1 MNRNHTFRHLV
12 GPLLVLALGF
22 GCLFPDAW
30 AQFTGQSSSRTGRTG
45 AGGMG
50 SRQYF
55 NNTMLGDALIEF
67 DIETRSIIVIADEET
82 NLQISGLIE
91 ELDKPKS
98 QVLIKVAFV
107 ELTHNKD
114 SDLGIDASFSGSVGA
129 TNVDGL
135 LTAGTII
142 PRFEI
147 GGNFSPSG
155 GLVQLNYDDISV
167 SMNAYAEEGRL
178 EILSRPSILTRNNRE
193 ALISVGSLVPFAQ
206 SGNVN
211 SVTGIATPQYEY
223 EPIGISLRVTPYITP
238 HGLVEL
244 SLFPEISETTDE
256 RITVADGLELPVF
269 ATRSAQTVVVTPNG
283 KTVVIGGLMQDNKVE
298 SERKVPFLG
307 DIPILGSL
315 FRRTVK
321 KDTKTELLIF
331 LTPFIVQN
339 PHDLVSLTEQERS
352 GSTVKAGTESGKRLD
367 DFLNTDTEEKFN
379 EASPIQPRDTE
390 PKK

>member
-1 MNRNHTFRHLV
+1 MNRNQTFRHLL
-12 GPLLVLALGF
+12 GLLLVLALGF
-22 GCLFPDAW
+22 GCLLPDAL
-30 AQFTGQSSSRTGRTG
+30 AQFTGRSSSRTGSSG
-45 AGGMG
+45 AGGTG

-67 DIETRSIIVIADEET
+67 DVETRSIIVIADEET
-82 NLQISGLIE
+82 NLQITELIK

-107 ELTHNKD
+107 ELTHNNN
-114 SDLGIDASFSGSVGA
+114 SDIGIDAIFSGSIGGGEGNSLTEGNA
-129 TNVDGL
+129 
-135 LTAGTII
+135 LTAGTA
-142 PRFEI
+142 FDL
-147 GGNFSPSG
+147 GGSG
-155 GLVQLNYDDISV
+155 GLVQLNYDDVSV
-167 SMNAYAEEGRL
+167 TMNALAEEGRL

-193 ALISVGSLVPFAQ
+193 ALISVGSLVPFMQ
-206 SGNVN
+206 TGNVN
-211 SVTGIATPQYEY
+211 SVTGVQIPQYEY

-256 RITVADGLELPVF
+256 KIEVSEGLQLPVF

-283 KTVVIGGLMQDNKVE
+283 KTVIIGGLMQDNKVE
-298 SERKVPFLG
+298 TVRKVPLLG
-307 DIPILGSL
+307 DIPILGLL
-315 FRRTVK
+315 FKHTEL

-339 PHDLVSLTEQERS
+339 PNDLVALTEQERS

-367 DFLNTDTEEKFN
+367 NFLNADTEGKFI
-379 EASPIQPRDTE
+379 EALPIQPRDTE

>member
-1 MNRNHTFRHLV
+1 MNRNQTFCNLV
-12 GPLLVLALGF
+12 GPLLVLAIGF
-22 GCLFPDAW
+22 GCLLPDAL
-30 AQFTGQSSSRTGRTG
+30 AQFTGRSSSRTGSNS

-67 DIETRSIIVIADEET
+67 DIETRSVIVIADEET
-82 NLQISGLIE
+82 NQQINDLIQ

-107 ELTHNKD
+107 ELTHND
-114 SDLGIDASFSGSVGA
+114 NSNLGIDAVFSGSIGGGEGNA
-129 TNVDGL
+129 
-135 LTAGTII
+135 LTAGTA
-142 PRFEI
+142 FDL
-147 GGNFSPSG
+147 GGSG
-155 GLVQLNYDDISV
+155 GLMQLNYDDVSV
-167 SMNAYAEEGRL
+167 SVNALAEEGKV

-193 ALISVGSLVPFAQ
+193 ALISVGSLVPFMQ
-206 SGNVN
+206 TGNVN
-211 SVTGIATPQYEY
+211 SVTGVQIPQYEY

-244 SLFPEISETTDE
+244 SLFPEISETTGDKIE
-256 RITVADGLELPVF
+256 VSEGLQLPVF

-283 KTVVIGGLMQDNKVE
+283 KTVIIGGLMQDNKVE
-298 SERKVPFLG
+298 TVRKVPLLG

-315 FRRTVK
+315 FRHK
-321 KDTKTELLIF
+321 EMKDTKTELLIF

-339 PHDLVSLTEQERS
+339 PNDLVSLTEQERS
-352 GSTVKAGTESGKRLD
+352 GSTVKDGTESGERLD
-367 DFLNTDTEEKFN
+367 KFLNTDKEGKFI
-379 EASPIQPRDTE
+379 EALPIESRGQE

>member
-1 MNRNHTFRHLV
+1 MNRNQTFRNLV
-12 GPLLVLALGF
+12 GPLLVLAIGF
-22 GCLFPDAW
+22 GCLLPDAW
-30 AQFTGQSSSRTGRTG
+30 AQFTGRSSSRSGSNS

-67 DIETRSIIVIADEET
+67 DVETRSIIVIADEET
-82 NLQISGLIE
+82 NLQITELIK

-107 ELTHNKD
+107 ELTHND
-114 SDLGIDASFSGSVGA
+114 NSDIGIDAIFSGSIGGGEGNSLTEGNA
-129 TNVDGL
+129 
-135 LTAGTII
+135 LTAGTA
-142 PRFEI
+142 FDL
-147 GGNFSPSG
+147 GGSG
-155 GLVQLNYDDISV
+155 GLVQLNYDDVSV
-167 SMNAYAEEGRL
+167 TMNALAEEGRL

-193 ALISVGSLVPFAQ
+193 ALISVGSLVPFMQ
-206 SGNVN
+206 TGNVN
-211 SVTGIATPQYEY
+211 SVTGVAIPQYEY

-256 RITVADGLELPVF
+256 KIEVSEGLQLPVF

-283 KTVVIGGLMQDNKVE
+283 KTVIIGGLMQDNKVE
-298 SERKVPFLG
+298 TVRKVPLLG

-315 FRRTVK
+315 FRHK
-321 KDTKTELLIF
+321 EMKDTKTELLIF

-339 PHDLVSLTEQERS
+339 PNDLVALTEQERS
-352 GSTVKAGTESGKRLD
+352 GSSVKAGTESGKRLD
-367 DFLNTDTEEKFN
+367 NFLNKDTEGKYI
-379 EASPIQPRDTE
+379 EASPVQPRDTE
-390 PKK
+390 PRK

>member
-1 MNRNHTFRHLV
+1 MNRNQTFRHLL
-12 GPLLVLALGF
+12 GALLVLALEF
-22 GCLFPDAW
+22 GSLLPDAL
-30 AQFTGQSSSRTGRTG
+30 AQFTGRSSSRTGSNS
-45 AGGMG
+45 AGGTG

-67 DIETRSIIVIADEET
+67 DIETRSIIVIADEKT
-82 NLQISGLIE
+82 NLQIEGLIE

-107 ELTHNKD
+107 ELTHND
-114 SDLGIDASFSGSVGA
+114 NSDLGIDAIFNGSIGGEEGNA
-129 TNVDGL
+129 
-135 LTAGTII
+135 LTAGTA
-142 PRFEI
+142 FDL
-147 GGNFSPSG
+147 GGSG
-155 GLVQLNYDDISV
+155 GLVQLNYDDVSV
-167 SMNAYAEEGRL
+167 SMNAMAEEGRL

-211 SVTGIATPQYEY
+211 SVTGIAIPQYEY
-223 EPIGISLRVTPYITP
+223 ESIGISLRVTPYITP

-256 RITVADGLELPVF
+256 KIIVAEGLELPVF

-283 KTVVIGGLMQDNKVE
+283 KTVIIGGLMQDNKVE
-298 SERKVPFLG
+298 TERKVPFLG

-315 FRRTVK
+315 FKRTIK

-339 PHDLVSLTEQERS
+339 PNDLVSLTEQERS

-367 DFLNTDTEEKFN
+367 NFLNTDTEGKFN
-379 EASPIQPRDTE
+379 EASPIQPQDTE
-390 PKK
+390 P

>member
-1 MNRNHTFRHLV
+1 MNRNQTFRHLL
-12 GPLLVLALGF
+12 GLLLVLALGF
-22 GCLFPDAW
+22 GCLLPDAL
-30 AQFTGQSSSRTGRTG
+30 AQFTGRSSSRTGNSG
-45 AGGMG
+45 AGGTG

-67 DIETRSIIVIADEET
+67 DVETRSIIVIADEQT
-82 NLQISGLIE
+82 NLQIEGLIE

-107 ELTHNKD
+107 ELTHND
-114 SDLGIDASFSGSVGA
+114 NSDLGIDAIFNGSIGGEEGNA
-129 TNVDGL
+129 
-135 LTAGTII
+135 LTAGTA
-142 PRFEI
+142 FDL
-147 GGNFSPSG
+147 GGSG
-155 GLVQLNYDDISV
+155 GLVQLNYDDVSI
-167 SMNAYAEEGRL
+167 SMNAMAEQGRL

-211 SVTGIATPQYEY
+211 SVTGIAIPQYEY
-223 EPIGISLRVTPYITP
+223 ESIGISLRVTPYITP

-256 RITVADGLELPVF
+256 KIVVAEGLELPVF

-283 KTVVIGGLMQDNKVE
+283 KTVIIGGLMQDNKVE
-298 SERKVPFLG
+298 TERKMPFLG

-315 FRRTVK
+315 FKRTVK

-339 PHDLVSLTEQERS
+339 PNDLVSLTEQERS

-367 DFLNTDTEEKFN
+367 NFLNKDTEGKYI
-379 EASPIQPRDTE
+379 EASPVQPRDTE
-390 PKK
+390 PRK

>member
-1 MNRNHTFRHLV
+1 MNRNQTFRHLV
-12 GPLLVLALGF
+12 GPMLVLALGF
-22 GCLFPDAW
+22 GCLLPDAL
-30 AQFTGQSSSRTGRTG
+30 AQFTGRSSSRTGSNS

-67 DIETRSIIVIADEET
+67 DIETRSVIVIADEET
-82 NLQISGLIE
+82 NQQINELIQ

-107 ELTHNKD
+107 ELTHND
-114 SDLGIDASFSGSVGA
+114 NSNIGIDAVFNGSIGGA
-129 TNVDGL
+129 EGNA
-135 LTAGTII
+135 LTAGTA
-142 PRFEI
+142 FDL
-147 GGNFSPSG
+147 GGSG
-155 GLVQLNYDDISV
+155 GLMQLNYDDVSV
-167 SMNAYAEEGRL
+167 SMNALAEEGRV

-193 ALISVGSLVPFAQ
+193 ALISVGSLVPFMQ
-206 SGNVN
+206 TGNVN
-211 SVTGIATPQYEY
+211 SVTGVQIPQYEY

-244 SLFPEISETTDE
+244 SLFPEISETTGDKIE
-256 RITVADGLELPVF
+256 VSEGLQLPVF

-283 KTVVIGGLMQDNKVE
+283 KTVIIGGLMQDNKVE
-298 SERKVPFLG
+298 TVRKVPLLG

-315 FRRTVK
+315 FK
-321 KDTKTELLIF
+321 HKEMKDTKTELLIF

-339 PHDLVSLTEQERS
+339 PNDLVSLTEQERS
-352 GSTVKAGTESGKRLD
+352 GSTVKAGTKSGESLD
-367 DFLNTDTEEKFN
+367 NFLNTDTEGKFM
-379 EASPIQPRDTE
+379 EALPIKSQDSE

>member
-1 MNRNHTFRHLV
+1 MNRNQTFRHLL
-12 GPLLVLALGF
+12 GLLLVLALGF
-22 GCLFPDAW
+22 GCLLPDAL
-30 AQFTGQSSSRTGRTG
+30 AQFTGRSSSRTGSSG

-67 DIETRSIIVIADEET
+67 DVETRSIIVIADEET
-82 NLQISGLIE
+82 NLQIGALIK

-107 ELTHNKD
+107 ELTHND
-114 SDLGIDASFSGSVGA
+114 NSDLGIDAIFNGSIGGEEGNA
-129 TNVDGL
+129 
-135 LTAGTII
+135 LTAGTA
-142 PRFEI
+142 FDL
-147 GGNFSPSG
+147 GGSG
-155 GLVQLNYDDISV
+155 GLVQLNYDDVSV
-167 SMNAYAEEGRL
+167 SMNAMAEEGRL

-211 SVTGIATPQYEY
+211 SVTGIAIPQYEY
-223 EPIGISLRVTPYITP
+223 ESIGISLRVTPYITP

-256 RITVADGLELPVF
+256 KIIVAEGLELPVF

-283 KTVVIGGLMQDNKVE
+283 KTVIIGGLMQDNKVE
-298 SERKVPFLG
+298 TERKVPFLG

-315 FRRTVK
+315 FKRTVK

-339 PHDLVSLTEQERS
+339 PNDLVSLTEQERS

-367 DFLNTDTEEKFN
+367 NFLNTDTEGKFS
-379 EASPIQPRDTE
+379 EASPIQSQDTE
-390 PKK
+390 PEK

>member
-1 MNRNHTFRHLV
+1 MNRNQTFRHLL
-12 GPLLVLALGF
+12 GALLVLALEF
-22 GCLFPDAW
+22 GSLLPDAL
-30 AQFTGQSSSRTGRTG
+30 AQFTGRSSSRTGSNS
-45 AGGMG
+45 AGGTG

-67 DIETRSIIVIADEET
+67 DIETRSIIVIADEKT
-82 NLQISGLIE
+82 NLQIEGLIE

-107 ELTHNKD
+107 ELTHND
-114 SDLGIDASFSGSVGA
+114 NSDLGIDAIFNGSIGGEEGNA
-129 TNVDGL
+129 
-135 LTAGTII
+135 LTAGTA
-142 PRFEI
+142 FDL
-147 GGNFSPSG
+147 GGSG
-155 GLVQLNYDDISV
+155 GLVQLNYDDVSV
-167 SMNAYAEEGRL
+167 SMNAMAEEGRL

-211 SVTGIATPQYEY
+211 SVTGIAIPQYEY
-223 EPIGISLRVTPYITP
+223 ESIGISLRVTPYITP

-256 RITVADGLELPVF
+256 KIIVAEGLELPVF

-283 KTVVIGGLMQDNKVE
+283 KTVIIGGLMQDNKVE
-298 SERKVPFLG
+298 TERKVPFLG

-315 FRRTVK
+315 FKRTVK

-339 PHDLVSLTEQERS
+339 PNDLVSLTEQERS

-367 DFLNTDTEEKFN
+367 NFLNTDTEGKFN
-379 EASPIQPRDTE
+379 EASPIQPQDTE
-390 PKK
+390 PEK

>member
-1 MNRNHTFRHLV
+1 MNCNQTFRHLV
-12 GPLLVLALGF
+12 APLLVLALGL
-22 GCLFPDAW
+22 GCLLPDAL
-30 AQFTGQSSSRTGRTG
+30 AQFTGRSSSRTGSNS

-67 DIETRSIIVIADEET
+67 DVETRSIIVIADEET
-82 NLQISGLIE
+82 NLQITELIK

-107 ELTHNKD
+107 ELTHND
-114 SDLGIDASFSGSVGA
+114 NSDLGIDAIFNGSIGGEEGNA
-129 TNVDGL
+129 
-135 LTAGTII
+135 LTAGTA
-142 PRFEI
+142 FDL
-147 GGNFSPSG
+147 GGSG
-155 GLVQLNYDDISV
+155 GLVQLNYDDVSV
-167 SMNAYAEEGRL
+167 SMNAMAEEGRL

-211 SVTGIATPQYEY
+211 SVTGIAIPQYEY
-223 EPIGISLRVTPYITP
+223 ESIGISLRVTPYITP

-256 RITVADGLELPVF
+256 KIIVAEGLELPVF

-283 KTVVIGGLMQDNKVE
+283 KTVIIGGLMQDNKVE
-298 SERKVPFLG
+298 TERKVPFLG

-315 FRRTVK
+315 FKRTVK

-339 PHDLVSLTEQERS
+339 PNDLVSLTEQERS

-367 DFLNTDTEEKFN
+367 NFLNKDTEGKYI
-379 EASPIQPRDTE
+379 EASPVQPRDTE
-390 PKK
+390 PRK

>member
-1 MNRNHTFRHLV
+1 MNRNQTFRHLL
-12 GPLLVLALGF
+12 GALLVLALEF
-22 GCLFPDAW
+22 GSLLPDAL
-30 AQFTGQSSSRTGRTG
+30 AQFTGRSSSRTGSNS
-45 AGGMG
+45 AGGTG

-67 DIETRSIIVIADEET
+67 DVETRSIIVIADEKT
-82 NLQISGLIE
+82 NLQIEGLIE

-107 ELTHNKD
+107 ELTHND
-114 SDLGIDASFSGSVGA
+114 NSDLGVDAIFNGSIGGEEGNA
-129 TNVDGL
+129 
-135 LTAGTII
+135 LTAGTA
-142 PRFEI
+142 FDL
-147 GGNFSPSG
+147 GGSG
-155 GLVQLNYDDISV
+155 GLVQLNYDDVSV
-167 SMNAYAEEGRL
+167 SMNAMAEEGRL

-211 SVTGIATPQYEY
+211 SVTGIAIPQYEY
-223 EPIGISLRVTPYITP
+223 ESIGISLRVTPYITP

-256 RITVADGLELPVF
+256 KIIVAEGLELPVF

-283 KTVVIGGLMQDNKVE
+283 KTVIIGGLMQDNKVE
-298 SERKVPFLG
+298 TERKVPFLG

-315 FRRTVK
+315 FKRTVK

-339 PHDLVSLTEQERS
+339 PNDLVSLTEQERS

-367 DFLNTDTEEKFN
+367 NFLNTDTEGKFN
-379 EASPIQPRDTE
+379 EASPIQPQDTE
-390 PKK
+390 PEK

>member
-1 MNRNHTFRHLV
+1 MNRNQTFRHIL
-12 GPLLVLALGF
+12 GALLILALGF
-22 GCLFPDAW
+22 GCLLPDAL
-30 AQFTGQSSSRTGRTG
+30 AQFTGRSSSRTGSNS

-67 DIETRSIIVIADEET
+67 DVETRSVIVIADEET
-82 NLQISGLIE
+82 NLQISELIK

-107 ELTHNKD
+107 ELTHND
-114 SDLGIDASFSGSVGA
+114 NSNLGIDAVFSGSIGGGEGNA
-129 TNVDGL
+129 
-135 LTAGTII
+135 LTAGTA
-142 PRFEI
+142 FDL
-147 GGNFSPSG
+147 GGSG
-155 GLVQLNYDDISV
+155 GLMQLNYDDVSV
-167 SMNAYAEEGRL
+167 SMNALAEEGKV

-193 ALISVGSLVPFAQ
+193 ALISVGSLVPFMQ
-206 SGNVN
+206 TGNVN
-211 SVTGIATPQYEY
+211 SVTGVQIPQYEY

-244 SLFPEISETTDE
+244 SLFPEISETTGDKIE
-256 RITVADGLELPVF
+256 VSEGLQLPVF

-283 KTVVIGGLMQDNKVE
+283 KTVIIGGLMQDNKVE
-298 SERKVPFLG
+298 TVRKVPLLG

-315 FRRTVK
+315 FRHK
-321 KDTKTELLIF
+321 EMKDTKTELLIF

-339 PHDLVSLTEQERS
+339 PNDLVSLTEQERS
-352 GSTVKAGTESGKRLD
+352 GSTVKDGTESGERLD
-367 DFLNTDTEEKFN
+367 KFLNTDKEGKFI
-379 EASPIQPRDTE
+379 EASPIESRGPE

>member
-1 MNRNHTFRHLV
+1 MNRNQTFRHLM
-12 GPLLVLALGF
+12 GLLLVLALGF
-22 GCLFPDAW
+22 GCLLPDAL
-30 AQFTGQSSSRTGRTG
+30 AQFTGRSSSRTGSSG
-45 AGGMG
+45 AGGTG

-67 DIETRSIIVIADEET
+67 DVETRSIIVIADEET
-82 NLQISGLIE
+82 NLQINDLIK

-107 ELTHNKD
+107 ELTHND
-114 SDLGIDASFSGSVGA
+114 NSDLGIDAIFNGSIGGEEGNA
-129 TNVDGL
+129 
-135 LTAGTII
+135 LTAGTA
-142 PRFEI
+142 FDL
-147 GGNFSPSG
+147 GGSG
-155 GLVQLNYDDISV
+155 GLVQLNYDDVSV
-167 SMNAYAEEGRL
+167 SMNAMAEEGRL

-211 SVTGIATPQYEY
+211 SVTGIAIPQYEY
-223 EPIGISLRVTPYITP
+223 ESIGISLRVTPYITP

-256 RITVADGLELPVF
+256 KIIVAEGLELPVF

-283 KTVVIGGLMQDNKVE
+283 KTVIIGGLMQDNKVE
-298 SERKVPFLG
+298 TERKVPFLG

-315 FRRTVK
+315 FKRTVK

-339 PHDLVSLTEQERS
+339 PNDLVSLTEQERS

-367 DFLNTDTEEKFN
+367 NFLNTDTEGKFS
-379 EASPIQPRDTE
+379 EASPIQSQDTE
-390 PKK
+390 PEK

>member
-1 MNRNHTFRHLV
+1 MNRNQTFRHLV

-22 GCLFPDAW
+22 GCLLPDAL
-30 AQFTGQSSSRTGRTG
+30 AQFTGRSSSRTGSNS

-67 DIETRSIIVIADEET
+67 DIETRSVIVIADEET
-82 NLQISGLIE
+82 NQQINELIQ

-107 ELTHNKD
+107 ELTHND
-114 SDLGIDASFSGSVGA
+114 NSNIGIDAVFNGSIGGA
-129 TNVDGL
+129 EGNA
-135 LTAGTII
+135 LTAGTA
-142 PRFEI
+142 FDL
-147 GGNFSPSG
+147 GGSG
-155 GLVQLNYDDISV
+155 GLMQLNYDDVSV
-167 SMNAYAEEGRL
+167 SMNALAEEGRV

-193 ALISVGSLVPFAQ
+193 ALISVGSLVPFMQ
-206 SGNVN
+206 TGNVN
-211 SVTGIATPQYEY
+211 SVTGVQIPQYEY

-244 SLFPEISETTDE
+244 SLFPEISETTGDKIE
-256 RITVADGLELPVF
+256 VSEGLQLPVF

-283 KTVVIGGLMQDNKVE
+283 KTVIIGGLMQDNKVE
-298 SERKVPFLG
+298 TIRKVPLLG

-315 FRRTVK
+315 FK
-321 KDTKTELLIF
+321 HKEMKDTKTELLIF

-339 PHDLVSLTEQERS
+339 PNDLVSLTEQERS
-352 GSTVKAGTESGKRLD
+352 GSTVKAGTKSGESLD
-367 DFLNTDTEEKFN
+367 NFLNTDTERKFI
-379 EASPIQPRDTE
+379 EALPIEPQDSE

>member
-1 MNRNHTFRHLV
+1 MNRNQTFRNLV
-12 GPLLVLALGF
+12 GPLLVLAIGF
-22 GCLFPDAW
+22 GCLLPDAL
-30 AQFTGQSSSRTGRTG
+30 AQFTGRSSSRSGSNS

-67 DIETRSIIVIADEET
+67 DVETRSIIVIADEET
-82 NLQISGLIE
+82 NLQITELIK

-107 ELTHNKD
+107 ELTHNNN
-114 SDLGIDASFSGSVGA
+114 SDIGIDAIFSGSIGGGEGNSLTEGNA
-129 TNVDGL
+129 
-135 LTAGTII
+135 LTAGTA
-142 PRFEI
+142 FDL
-147 GGNFSPSG
+147 GGSG
-155 GLVQLNYDDISV
+155 GLVQLNYDDVSV
-167 SMNAYAEEGRL
+167 TMNALAEEGRL

-193 ALISVGSLVPFAQ
+193 ALISVGSLVPFMQ
-206 SGNVN
+206 TGNVN
-211 SVTGIATPQYEY
+211 SVTGVAIPQYEY

-256 RITVADGLELPVF
+256 KIEVSEGLQLPVF

-283 KTVVIGGLMQDNKVE
+283 KTVIIGGLMQDNKVE
-298 SERKVPFLG
+298 TVRKVPLLG
-307 DIPILGSL
+307 DIPILGLL
-315 FRRTVK
+315 FKHTEL

-339 PHDLVSLTEQERS
+339 PNDLVSLTEQERS
-352 GSTVKAGTESGKRLD
+352 GSSVKAGTESGKRLD
-367 DFLNTDTEEKFN
+367 NFLNKDTEGKYI
-379 EASPIQPRDTE
+379 EASPIQPQDTE

>member
-1 MNRNHTFRHLV
+1 MNRNQTFRNLV
-12 GPLLVLALGF
+12 GPLLVLAIGF
-22 GCLFPDAW
+22 GCLLPDAW
-30 AQFTGQSSSRTGRTG
+30 AQFTGRSSSRSGSNS

-67 DIETRSIIVIADEET
+67 DVETRSIIVIADEET
-82 NLQISGLIE
+82 NLQITELIK

-107 ELTHNKD
+107 ELTHND
-114 SDLGIDASFSGSVGA
+114 NSDIGIDAIFSGSIGGGEGNSLTEGNA
-129 TNVDGL
+129 
-135 LTAGTII
+135 LTAGTA
-142 PRFEI
+142 FDL
-147 GGNFSPSG
+147 GGSG
-155 GLVQLNYDDISV
+155 GLVQLNYDDVSV
-167 SMNAYAEEGRL
+167 TMNALAEEGRL

-193 ALISVGSLVPFAQ
+193 ALISVGSLVPFMQ
-206 SGNVN
+206 TGNVN
-211 SVTGIATPQYEY
+211 SVTGVAIPQYEY

-256 RITVADGLELPVF
+256 KIEVSEGLQLPVF

-283 KTVVIGGLMQDNKVE
+283 KTVIIGGLMQDNKVE
-298 SERKVPFLG
+298 TVRKVPLLG
-307 DIPILGSL
+307 DIPILGLL
-315 FRRTVK
+315 FKHTEL

-339 PHDLVSLTEQERS
+339 PNDLVALTEQERS
-352 GSTVKAGTESGKRLD
+352 GSSVKAGTESGKRLD
-367 DFLNTDTEEKFN
+367 NLLNKDTEGKYI
-379 EASPIQPRDTE
+379 EASPVQPRDTE
-390 PKK
+390 PRK

>member
-1 MNRNHTFRHLV
+1 MNRNQTFRHLV

-22 GCLFPDAW
+22 GCLLPDAL
-30 AQFTGQSSSRTGRTG
+30 AQFTGRSSSRTGSNS

-67 DIETRSIIVIADEET
+67 DIETRSVIVIADEET
-82 NLQISGLIE
+82 NQQINELIQ

-107 ELTHNKD
+107 ELTHND
-114 SDLGIDASFSGSVGA
+114 NSDIGIDAVFNGSIGGA
-129 TNVDGL
+129 EGNA
-135 LTAGTII
+135 LTAGTA
-142 PRFEI
+142 FDL
-147 GGNFSPSG
+147 GGSG
-155 GLVQLNYDDISV
+155 GLMQLNYDDVSV
-167 SMNAYAEEGRL
+167 SMNALAEEGRV

-193 ALISVGSLVPFAQ
+193 ALISVGSLVPFMQ
-206 SGNVN
+206 TGNVN
-211 SVTGIATPQYEY
+211 SVTGVQIPQYEY

-244 SLFPEISETTDE
+244 SLFPEISETTGDKIE
-256 RITVADGLELPVF
+256 VSEGLQLPVF

-283 KTVVIGGLMQDNKVE
+283 KTVIIGGLMQDNKVE
-298 SERKVPFLG
+298 TIRKVPLLG

-315 FRRTVK
+315 FK
-321 KDTKTELLIF
+321 HKEMKDTKTELLIF

-339 PHDLVSLTEQERS
+339 PNDLVSLTEQERS
-352 GSTVKAGTESGKRLD
+352 GSTVKDGTESGERLD
-367 DFLNTDTEEKFN
+367 KFLNTDKEGKFI
-379 EASPIQPRDTE
+379 EALPIESRGSE

>member
-1 MNRNHTFRHLV
+1 MNRNQTFRNLV
-12 GPLLVLALGF
+12 GPLLVLAIGF
-22 GCLFPDAW
+22 GCLLPDAL
-30 AQFTGQSSSRTGRTG
+30 AQFTGRSSSRSGSNS

-67 DIETRSIIVIADEET
+67 DVETRSIIVIADEET
-82 NLQISGLIE
+82 NLQITELIK

-107 ELTHNKD
+107 ELTHNNN
-114 SDLGIDASFSGSVGA
+114 SDIGIDAIFSGSIGGGEGNSLTEGNA
-129 TNVDGL
+129 
-135 LTAGTII
+135 LTAGTA
-142 PRFEI
+142 FDL
-147 GGNFSPSG
+147 GGSG
-155 GLVQLNYDDISV
+155 GLVQLNYDDVSV
-167 SMNAYAEEGRL
+167 TMNALAEEGKV

-193 ALISVGSLVPFAQ
+193 ALISVGSLVPFMQ
-206 SGNVN
+206 TGNVN
-211 SVTGIATPQYEY
+211 SVTGVAIPQYEY

-244 SLFPEISETTDE
+244 SLFPEISETT
-256 RITVADGLELPVF
+256 ADKIEVSEGLQLPVF

-283 KTVVIGGLMQDNKVE
+283 KTVIIGGLMQDNKVE
-298 SERKVPFLG
+298 TIRKVPLLG

-315 FRRTVK
+315 FRHK
-321 KDTKTELLIF
+321 EMKDTKTELLIF

-339 PHDLVSLTEQERS
+339 PNDLVSLTEQERS

-367 DFLNTDTEEKFN
+367 NFLNTDTEGKFS
-379 EASPIQPRDTE
+379 EASPIQSQDTE
-390 PKK
+390 PEK

>member
-1 MNRNHTFRHLV
+1 MNRNQTFRHLM
-12 GPLLVLALGF
+12 GLLLVLALGF
-22 GCLFPDAW
+22 GCLLPDAL
-30 AQFTGQSSSRTGRTG
+30 AQFTGRSSSRTGSSG
-45 AGGMG
+45 AGGTG

-67 DIETRSIIVIADEET
+67 DVETRSIIVIADEET
-82 NLQISGLIE
+82 NLQIEGLIK

-107 ELTHNKD
+107 ELTHND
-114 SDLGIDASFSGSVGA
+114 NSDLGIDAIFNGSIGGEEGNA
-129 TNVDGL
+129 
-135 LTAGTII
+135 LTAGTA
-142 PRFEI
+142 FDL
-147 GGNFSPSG
+147 GGSG
-155 GLVQLNYDDISV
+155 GLVQLNYDDVSI
-167 SMNAYAEEGRL
+167 SMNAMAEEGRL

-211 SVTGIATPQYEY
+211 SVTGIAIPQYEY
-223 EPIGISLRVTPYITP
+223 ESIGISLRVTPYITP

-256 RITVADGLELPVF
+256 KIVVAEGLELPVF

-283 KTVVIGGLMQDNKVE
+283 KTVIIGGLMQDNKVE
-298 SERKVPFLG
+298 TERKVPFLG

-315 FRRTVK
+315 FKRTVK

-339 PHDLVSLTEQERS
+339 PNDLVSLTEQERS

-367 DFLNTDTEEKFN
+367 NFLNTDTEVKFS
-379 EASPIQPRDTE
+379 ETLPIQSQDTE
-390 PKK
+390 PEK

>member
-1 MNRNHTFRHLV
+1 MNRNQIFRHLV

-22 GCLFPDAW
+22 GCLLPDAL
-30 AQFTGQSSSRTGRTG
+30 AQFTGRSSSRTGSNS

-67 DIETRSIIVIADEET
+67 DIETRSVIVIADEET
-82 NLQISGLIE
+82 NQQINDLIQ

-107 ELTHNKD
+107 ELTHND
-114 SDLGIDASFSGSVGA
+114 NSNLGIDAVFSGSIGGGEGNA
-129 TNVDGL
+129 
-135 LTAGTII
+135 LTAGTA
-142 PRFEI
+142 FDL
-147 GGNFSPSG
+147 GGSG
-155 GLVQLNYDDISV
+155 GLMQLNYDDVSV
-167 SMNAYAEEGRL
+167 SMNALAEEGKV

-193 ALISVGSLVPFAQ
+193 ALISVGSLVPFMQ
-206 SGNVN
+206 TGNVN
-211 SVTGIATPQYEY
+211 SVTGVQIPQYEY

-244 SLFPEISETTDE
+244 SLFPEISETTGDKIE
-256 RITVADGLELPVF
+256 VSEGLQLPVF

-283 KTVVIGGLMQDNKVE
+283 KTVIIGGLMQDNKVE
-298 SERKVPFLG
+298 TVRKVPLLG

-315 FRRTVK
+315 FRHK
-321 KDTKTELLIF
+321 EMKDTKTELLIF

-339 PHDLVSLTEQERS
+339 PNDLVSLTEQERS
-352 GSTVKAGTESGKRLD
+352 GSTVKDGTESGERLD
-367 DFLNTDTEEKFN
+367 KFLNTDKEGKFI
-379 EASPIQPRDTE
+379 EASPIESRGPE

>member
-1 MNRNHTFRHLV
+1 MNRNQTFRHLV

-22 GCLFPDAW
+22 GCLLPDAL
-30 AQFTGQSSSRTGRTG
+30 AQFTGRSSSRTGSNS

-67 DIETRSIIVIADEET
+67 DIETRSVIVIADEET
-82 NLQISGLIE
+82 NQQINELIQQ
-91 ELDKPKS
+91 LDKPKS

-107 ELTHNKD
+107 ELTHND
-114 SDLGIDASFSGSVGA
+114 NSNIGIDAVFNGSIGGA
-129 TNVDGL
+129 EGNA
-135 LTAGTII
+135 LTAGTA
-142 PRFEI
+142 FDL
-147 GGNFSPSG
+147 GGSG
-155 GLVQLNYDDISV
+155 GLMQLNYDDVSV
-167 SMNAYAEEGRL
+167 SMNALAEEGRV

-193 ALISVGSLVPFAQ
+193 ALISVGSLVPFMQ
-206 SGNVN
+206 TGNVN
-211 SVTGIATPQYEY
+211 SVTGVQIPQYEY

-244 SLFPEISETTDE
+244 SLFPEISETTGDKIE
-256 RITVADGLELPVF
+256 VSEGLQLPVF

-283 KTVVIGGLMQDNKVE
+283 KTVIIGGLMQDNKVE
-298 SERKVPFLG
+298 TIRKVPLLG

-315 FRRTVK
+315 FK
-321 KDTKTELLIF
+321 HKEMKDTKTELLIF

-339 PHDLVSLTEQERS
+339 PNDLVSLTEQERS
-352 GSTVKAGTESGKRLD
+352 GSTVKAGTKSGESLD
-367 DFLNTDTEEKFN
+367 NFLNTDTERKFI
-379 EASPIQPRDTE
+379 EALPIEPQDSE

>member
-1 MNRNHTFRHLV
+1 MNRNQTFRHLV

-22 GCLFPDAW
+22 GCLLPDAL
-30 AQFTGQSSSRTGRTG
+30 AQFTGRSSSRTGSNS

-67 DIETRSIIVIADEET
+67 DIETRSVIVIADEET
-82 NLQISGLIE
+82 NQQINELIQ

-107 ELTHNKD
+107 ELTHND
-114 SDLGIDASFSGSVGA
+114 NSNIGIDAVFNGSIGGA
-129 TNVDGL
+129 EGNA
-135 LTAGTII
+135 LTAGTA
-142 PRFEI
+142 FDL
-147 GGNFSPSG
+147 GGSG
-155 GLVQLNYDDISV
+155 GLMQLNYDDVSV
-167 SMNAYAEEGRL
+167 SMNALAEEGRV

-193 ALISVGSLVPFAQ
+193 ALISVGSLVPFMQ
-206 SGNVN
+206 TGNVN
-211 SVTGIATPQYEY
+211 SVTGVQIPQYEY

-244 SLFPEISETTDE
+244 SLFPEISETTGDKIE
-256 RITVADGLELPVF
+256 VSEGLQLPVF

-283 KTVVIGGLMQDNKVE
+283 KTVIIGGLMQDNKVE
-298 SERKVPFLG
+298 TIRKVPLLG
-307 DIPILGSL
+307 DIPILGTL
-315 FRRTVK
+315 FRHK
-321 KDTKTELLIF
+321 EMKDTKTELLIF

-339 PHDLVSLTEQERS
+339 PNDLVSLTEQERS
-352 GSTVKAGTESGKRLD
+352 GSTVKAGTKSGESLD
-367 DFLNTDTEEKFN
+367 NFLNTDTERKFI
-379 EASPIQPRDTE
+379 EALPIEPQDSE

>member
-1 MNRNHTFRHLV
+1 
-12 GPLLVLALGF
+12 
-22 GCLFPDAW
+22 
-30 AQFTGQSSSRTGRTG
+30 
-45 AGGMG
+45 MG

-82 NLQISGLIE
+82 NLQIGELIKQ
-91 ELDKPKS
+91 LDKPKS

-107 ELTHNKD
+107 ELTHNND
-114 SDLGIDASFSGSVGA
+114 SDLGIDASFSGSIGGGEG
-129 TNVDGL
+129 NSL
-135 LTAGTII
+135 SAGTG
-142 PRFEI
+142 FGI
-147 GGNFSPSG
+147 GGPG

-167 SMNAYAEEGRL
+167 SMNAYAQEGRL

-211 SVTGIATPQYEY
+211 SITGIAIPQYEY

-244 SLFPEISETTDE
+244 SLFPEISEITDE
-256 RITVADGLELPVF
+256 KIIVADGLELPVF

-331 LTPFIVQN
+331 LTPFIVEN

>member
-1 MNRNHTFRHLV
+1 MNRNQTFRNLV
-12 GPLLVLALGF
+12 GPLLVLAIGF
-22 GCLFPDAW
+22 GCLLPDGL
-30 AQFTGQSSSRTGRTG
+30 AQFTGRSSSRSGSNS

-67 DIETRSIIVIADEET
+67 DVETRSIIVIADEET
-82 NLQISGLIE
+82 NLQITELIK

-107 ELTHNKD
+107 ELTHND
-114 SDLGIDASFSGSVGA
+114 NSDIGIDAIFSGSIGGGEGNSLTEGNA
-129 TNVDGL
+129 
-135 LTAGTII
+135 LTAGTA
-142 PRFEI
+142 FDL
-147 GGNFSPSG
+147 GGSG
-155 GLVQLNYDDISV
+155 GLVQLNYDDVSV
-167 SMNAYAEEGRL
+167 TMNALAEEGRL

-193 ALISVGSLVPFAQ
+193 ALISVGSLVPFMQ
-206 SGNVN
+206 TGNVN
-211 SVTGIATPQYEY
+211 SVTGVAIPQYEY

-256 RITVADGLELPVF
+256 KIEVSEGLQLPVF

-283 KTVVIGGLMQDNKVE
+283 KTVIIGGLMQDNKVE
-298 SERKVPFLG
+298 TVRKVPLLG

-315 FRRTVK
+315 FK
-321 KDTKTELLIF
+321 HKELKDTKTELLIF
-331 LTPFIVQN
+331 LTPFIVAN
-339 PHDLVSLTEQERS
+339 PNDLVSLTEQERS

-367 DFLNTDTEEKFN
+367 NFLNTDTEGKFI

>member
-1 MNRNHTFRHLV
+1 MNRNQTFRHLM
-12 GPLLVLALGF
+12 GLLLVLALGF
-22 GCLFPDAW
+22 GCLLPDAL
-30 AQFTGQSSSRTGRTG
+30 AQFTGRSSSRTGSSG
-45 AGGMG
+45 AGGTG

-67 DIETRSIIVIADEET
+67 DVETRSIIVIADEKT
-82 NLQISGLIE
+82 NLQINDLIK

-107 ELTHNKD
+107 ELTHND
-114 SDLGIDASFSGSVGA
+114 NSDLGIDAIFNGSIGGEEGNA
-129 TNVDGL
+129 
-135 LTAGTII
+135 LTAGTA
-142 PRFEI
+142 FDL
-147 GGNFSPSG
+147 GGSG
-155 GLVQLNYDDISV
+155 GLVQLNYDDVSV
-167 SMNAYAEEGRL
+167 SMNAMAEEGRL

-211 SVTGIATPQYEY
+211 SVTGIAIPQYEY
-223 EPIGISLRVTPYITP
+223 ESIGISLRVTPYITP

-256 RITVADGLELPVF
+256 KIIVAEGLELPVF

-283 KTVVIGGLMQDNKVE
+283 KTVIIGGLMQDNKVE
-298 SERKVPFLG
+298 TERKVPFLG

-315 FRRTVK
+315 FKRTVK

-339 PHDLVSLTEQERS
+339 PNDLVSLTEQERS

-367 DFLNTDTEEKFN
+367 NFLNTDTEGKFN
-379 EASPIQPRDTE
+379 EASPIQPQDTE
-390 PKK
+390 PEK

>member
-1 MNRNHTFRHLV
+1 MNRNQTFRNLV
-12 GPLLVLALGF
+12 GPLLVLAIGF
-22 GCLFPDAW
+22 GCLLPDAL
-30 AQFTGQSSSRTGRTG
+30 AQFTGRSSSRSGSNS

-67 DIETRSIIVIADEET
+67 DVETRSIIVIADEET
-82 NLQISGLIE
+82 NLQITELIK

-107 ELTHNKD
+107 ELTHND
-114 SDLGIDASFSGSVGA
+114 NSDIGIDAIFSGSIGGGEGNSLTEGNA
-129 TNVDGL
+129 
-135 LTAGTII
+135 LTAGTA
-142 PRFEI
+142 FDL
-147 GGNFSPSG
+147 GGSG
-155 GLVQLNYDDISV
+155 GLVQLNYDDVSV
-167 SMNAYAEEGRL
+167 TMNALAEEGRL

-193 ALISVGSLVPFAQ
+193 ALISVGSLVPFMQ
-206 SGNVN
+206 TGNVN
-211 SVTGIATPQYEY
+211 SVTGVAIPQYEY

-256 RITVADGLELPVF
+256 KIEVSEGLQLPVF

-283 KTVVIGGLMQDNKVE
+283 KTVIIGGLMQDNKVE
-298 SERKVPFLG
+298 TVRKVPLLG
-307 DIPILGSL
+307 DIPILGLL
-315 FRRTVK
+315 FKHTEL

-339 PHDLVSLTEQERS
+339 PNDLVALTEQERS

-367 DFLNTDTEEKFN
+367 NFLNADTEGKFI
-379 EASPIQPRDTE
+379 EALPIQPRDTE

>member
-1 MNRNHTFRHLV
+1 MNRNQTFCNLV
-12 GPLLVLALGF
+12 GPLLVLAIGF
-22 GCLFPDAW
+22 GCLLPDAL
-30 AQFTGQSSSRTGRTG
+30 AQFTGRSSSRTGSNS

-67 DIETRSIIVIADEET
+67 DIETRSVIVIADEET
-82 NLQISGLIE
+82 NQQINDLIQ

-107 ELTHNKD
+107 ELTHND
-114 SDLGIDASFSGSVGA
+114 NSNLGIDAVFSGSIGGGEGNA
-129 TNVDGL
+129 
-135 LTAGTII
+135 LTAGTA
-142 PRFEI
+142 FDL
-147 GGNFSPSG
+147 GGSG
-155 GLVQLNYDDISV
+155 GLMQLNYDDVSV
-167 SMNAYAEEGRL
+167 SMNALAEEGKV

-193 ALISVGSLVPFAQ
+193 ALISVGSLVPFMQ
-206 SGNVN
+206 TGNVN
-211 SVTGIATPQYEY
+211 SVTGVQIPQYEY

-244 SLFPEISETTDE
+244 SLFPEISETTGDKIE
-256 RITVADGLELPVF
+256 VSEGLQLPVF

-283 KTVVIGGLMQDNKVE
+283 KTVIIGGLMQDNKVE
-298 SERKVPFLG
+298 TVRKVPLLG

-315 FRRTVK
+315 FRHK
-321 KDTKTELLIF
+321 EMKDTKTELLIF

-339 PHDLVSLTEQERS
+339 PNDLVSLTEQERS
-352 GSTVKAGTESGKRLD
+352 GSTVKDGTESGERLD
-367 DFLNTDTEEKFN
+367 KFLNTDKEGKFI
-379 EASPIQPRDTE
+379 EALPIESRGQE

>member
-1 MNRNHTFRHLV
+1 MNRNQTFRHLV

-22 GCLFPDAW
+22 GCLLPDVL
-30 AQFTGQSSSRTGRTG
+30 AQFTGRSSSRTGSNS

-67 DIETRSIIVIADEET
+67 DIETRSVIVIADEET
-82 NLQISGLIE
+82 NQQINELIQ

-107 ELTHNKD
+107 ELTHND
-114 SDLGIDASFSGSVGA
+114 NSNIGIDAVFNGSIGGA
-129 TNVDGL
+129 EGNA
-135 LTAGTII
+135 LTAGTA
-142 PRFEI
+142 FDL
-147 GGNFSPSG
+147 GGSG
-155 GLVQLNYDDISV
+155 GLMQLNYDDVSV
-167 SMNAYAEEGRL
+167 SMNALAEEGRV

-193 ALISVGSLVPFAQ
+193 ALISVGSLVPFMQ
-206 SGNVN
+206 TGNVN
-211 SVTGIATPQYEY
+211 SVTGVQIPQYEY

-244 SLFPEISETTDE
+244 SLFPEISETTGDKIE
-256 RITVADGLELPVF
+256 VSEGLQLPVF

-283 KTVVIGGLMQDNKVE
+283 KTVIIGGLMQDNKVE
-298 SERKVPFLG
+298 TIRKVPLLG

-315 FRRTVK
+315 FK
-321 KDTKTELLIF
+321 HKEMKDTKTELLIF

-339 PHDLVSLTEQERS
+339 PNDLVSLTEQERS
-352 GSTVKAGTESGKRLD
+352 GSTVKAGTKSGESLD
-367 DFLNTDTEEKFN
+367 NFLNTDTERKFI
-379 EASPIQPRDTE
+379 EALPIEPQDSE

>member
-1 MNRNHTFRHLV
+1 MGL
-12 GPLLVLALGF
+12 LLVLALGF
-22 GCLFPDAW
+22 GCLLPDAL
-30 AQFTGQSSSRTGRTG
+30 AQFTGRSSSRTGSSG

-67 DIETRSIIVIADEET
+67 DVETRSIIVIADEQT
-82 NLQISGLIE
+82 NLQIEGLIK

-107 ELTHNKD
+107 ELTHND
-114 SDLGIDASFSGSVGA
+114 NSDLGIDAIFNGSIGGEEGNA
-129 TNVDGL
+129 
-135 LTAGTII
+135 LTAGTA
-142 PRFEI
+142 FDL
-147 GGNFSPSG
+147 GGSG
-155 GLVQLNYDDISV
+155 GLVQLNYDDVSV
-167 SMNAYAEEGRL
+167 SMNAMAEEGRL

-211 SVTGIATPQYEY
+211 SVTGIAIPQYEY
-223 EPIGISLRVTPYITP
+223 ESIGISLRVTPYITP

-256 RITVADGLELPVF
+256 KIIVAEGLELPVF

-283 KTVVIGGLMQDNKVE
+283 KTVIIGGLMQDNKVE
-298 SERKVPFLG
+298 TERKVPFLG

-315 FRRTVK
+315 FKRTVK

-339 PHDLVSLTEQERS
+339 PNDLVSLTEQERS

-367 DFLNTDTEEKFN
+367 NFLNTDTEGKFS
-379 EASPIQPRDTE
+379 EASPIQSQDTE
-390 PKK
+390 PEK

>member
-1 MNRNHTFRHLV
+1 MNRNQTFRHLV

-22 GCLFPDAW
+22 GCLLPDAL
-30 AQFTGQSSSRTGRTG
+30 AQFTGRSSSRTGSNS

-67 DIETRSIIVIADEET
+67 DIETRSVIVIADEET
-82 NLQISGLIE
+82 NQQINDLIQ

-107 ELTHNKD
+107 ELTHND
-114 SDLGIDASFSGSVGA
+114 NSNLGIDAVFSGSIGGGEGNA
-129 TNVDGL
+129 
-135 LTAGTII
+135 LTAGTA
-142 PRFEI
+142 FDL
-147 GGNFSPSG
+147 GGSG
-155 GLVQLNYDDISV
+155 GLMQLNYDDVSV
-167 SMNAYAEEGRL
+167 SMNALAEEGKV

-193 ALISVGSLVPFAQ
+193 ALISVGSLVPFMQ
-206 SGNVN
+206 TGNVN
-211 SVTGIATPQYEY
+211 SVTGVQIPQYEY

-244 SLFPEISETTDE
+244 SLFPEISETTGDKIE
-256 RITVADGLELPVF
+256 VSEGLQLPVF

-283 KTVVIGGLMQDNKVE
+283 KTVIIGGLMQDNKVE
-298 SERKVPFLG
+298 TIRKVPLLG

-315 FRRTVK
+315 FRHK
-321 KDTKTELLIF
+321 EMKDTKTELLIF

-339 PHDLVSLTEQERS
+339 PNDLVSLTEQERS
-352 GSTVKAGTESGKRLD
+352 GSTVKAGTKSGESLD
-367 DFLNTDTEEKFN
+367 NFLNTDTERKFI
-379 EASPIQPRDTE
+379 EALPIEPQGSG